1 MVEVSVVIPTHNRRE
16 LLIQAVAS
24 VRSQTMRNLEIV
36 VVDDGSTDDTTSAL
50 SSISDVRLR
59 VIHLSEARGVSHAR
73 NRGIRAATGQWIS
86 FLDDDDLWSPEK
98 LARQLQAARETGRC
112 WACSGSVTVDAA
124 LRVIAGSPPPAPD
137 VIADTLPIRNCVPA
151 GASNVV
157 VARQLLNAAGEFD
170 ERLRHLADWDLWIR
184 LASRDLPA
192 VVPFPDVA
200 YRLHGSNA
208 SDDAEAIDGEL
219 NLIAERHAS
228 ARDGREIDRAFVLR
242 WAAWNLLRVGRRGAA
257 ARMYAK
263 AAAQGDP
270 ASAARAFAAVLDP
283 SIVQRRLG
291 RALDHEFAHPTSD
304 WLADFRRKT
313 NEISTSLH
321 EPAATQFMESR
332 SAPTI
337 AE

>member
-1 MVEVSVVIPTHNRRE
+1 MVIPTHNRRE

-24 VRSQTMRNLEIV
+24 VRSQTMSDLEIV
-36 VVDDGSTDDTTSAL
+36 VVDDGSTDDTMSAL
-50 SSISDVRLR
+50 SSISDLRLS

-73 NRGIRAATGQWIS
+73 NRGIRAATGQWIA

-98 LARQLQAARETGRC
+98 LARQLQAARETGRS

-124 LRVIAGSPPPAPD
+124 LQVIAGSPPPTPD
-137 VIADTLPIRNCVPA
+137 VIADTLPLRNCVPA

-157 VARQLLNAAGEFD
+157 VARQLLSAAGEFD

-270 ASAARAFAAVLDP
+270 VSAARAVAAVVDSGVVTRTLSRDTNLQWTAP
-283 SIVQRRLG
+283 AR
-291 RALDHEFAHPTSD
+291 E
-304 WLADFRRKT
+304 WL
-313 NEISTSLH
+313 S
-321 EPAATQFMESR
+321 PAAPYR
-332 SAPTI
+332 A
-337 AE
+337 

>member
-1 MVEVSVVIPTHNRRE
+1 MVIPTHNRRE

-24 VRSQTMRNLEIV
+24 VRSQTMSDLEIV
-36 VVDDGSTDDTTSAL
+36 VVDDGSTDDTMSAL
-50 SSISDVRLR
+50 SSISDLRLS
-59 VIHLSEARGVSHAR
+59 VIHLSEAHGVSHAR
-73 NRGIRAATGQWIS
+73 NRGIRAATGQWIA

-98 LARQLQAARETGRC
+98 LARQLQAARETGRS

-124 LRVIAGSPPPAPD
+124 LQVIAGSPPPTPD
-137 VIADTLPIRNCVPA
+137 VIADTLPLRNCVPA

-263 AAAQGDP
+263 AAAEGDP
-270 ASAARAFAAVLDP
+270 VSAARAVAAVVDSGVVTRTLSRDTNLQWTAP
-283 SIVQRRLG
+283 A
-291 RALDHEFAHPTSD
+291 RA
-304 WLADFRRKT
+304 WL
-313 NEISTSLH
+313 SS
-321 EPAATQFMESR
+321 AAPYR
-332 SAPTI
+332 A
-337 AE
+337 

>member
-1 MVEVSVVIPTHNRRE
+1 MVIPTHNRRE

-24 VRSQTMRNLEIV
+24 VRSQTMSDLEIV
-36 VVDDGSTDDTTSAL
+36 VVDDGSTDDTMSAL
-50 SSISDVRLR
+50 SSISDLRLS
-59 VIHLSEARGVSHAR
+59 VIHLSEAHGVSHAR
-73 NRGIRAATGQWIS
+73 NRGIRAATGQWIA

-98 LARQLQAARETGRC
+98 LARQLQAARETGRS

-124 LRVIAGSPPPAPD
+124 LQVIAGSPPPTPD
-137 VIADTLPIRNCVPA
+137 VIADTLPLRNCVPA

-270 ASAARAFAAVLDP
+270 VSAARAVAAVVDSGVVTRTLSRDTNLQWTAP
-283 SIVQRRLG
+283 A
-291 RALDHEFAHPTSD
+291 RA
-304 WLADFRRKT
+304 WL
-313 NEISTSLH
+313 SS
-321 EPAATQFMESR
+321 AAPYR
-332 SAPTI
+332 A
-337 AE
+337 